1 MAKQV
6 KEKSMEH
13 PKIALIAIVV
23 ALLMSCGR
31 NDNYI
36 IPVDYDK
43 FYEGVNSL
51 TEEQSQELSM
61 KISEEQWNNTIGKEI
76 PDIKVKDPNG
86 KSYRLKK
93 LLKQGSIIIFSA
105 HNCGW
110 GKEEAQKEFPALI
123 REISDELDGIDIFCF
138 VENSKDYDQQQ
149 VGDYVWNLQKE
160 YSKIYLID
168 QDDAMKMNLT
178 ACPTKLF
185 INKEQVVSFMHIG
198 YAMEPEARLNIIRAG
213 INEIN
218 KEKL

>member
-1 MAKQV
+1 MKKTVLFAF
-6 KEKSMEH
+6 
-13 PKIALIAIVV
+13 IATF
-23 ALLMSCGR
+23 LLVGCGR

-36 IPVDYDK
+36 IPVNYEK
-43 FYEGVNSL
+43 FYEGITSL
-51 TEEQSQELSM
+51 TKEQGQELSL

-76 PDIKVKDPNG
+76 PDIEVKDPNG
-86 KSYRLKK
+86 KSYKLKK
-93 LLKQGSIIIFSA
+93 LLKKSSIIIFSA

-110 GKEEAQKEFPALI
+110 GKEEAQKEIPALI

-138 VENSKDYDQQQ
+138 VENSKDYNQQQ
-149 VGDYVWNLQKE
+149 VGDYVWSLQKE

-168 QDDAMKMNLT
+168 QNDAIKINLY

-185 INKEQVVSFMHIG
+185 INKEQIVSFMHVG
-198 YAMEPEARLNIIRAG
+198 YAMEPEARLNIIRTG

>member
-1 MAKQV
+1 M
-6 KEKSMEH
+6 EKTVLF
-13 PKIALIAIVV
+13 AFLAVF
-23 ALLMSCGR
+23 LLVGCGR

-36 IPVDYDK
+36 IPVNYEK
-43 FYEGVNSL
+43 FYEGITSL
-51 TEEQSQELSM
+51 TKEQGQGLSL

-76 PDIKVKDPNG
+76 PDIEVKDPNG
-86 KSYRLKK
+86 KSYKLKK
-93 LLKQGSIIIFSA
+93 LLKKSSIIIFSA

-138 VENSKDYDQQQ
+138 VENSKDYNQQQ
-149 VGDYVWNLQKE
+149 VGDYVWSLQKE

-168 QDDAMKMNLT
+168 QNDAIKINLY

-185 INKEQVVSFMHIG
+185 INKEQIVSFMHVG
-198 YAMEPEARLNIIRAG
+198 YAMEPEARLNIIRTG

>member
-1 MAKQV
+1 MKKTV
-6 KEKSMEH
+6 
-13 PKIALIAIVV
+13 
-23 ALLMSCGR
+23 LLAFLATFLLVGCGR

-36 IPVDYDK
+36 IPVNYEK
-43 FYEGVNSL
+43 FYEGVTSL

-86 KSYRLKK
+86 KSYKLKK
-93 LLKQGSIIIFSA
+93 LLKKSSIIIFSA

-138 VENSKDYDQQQ
+138 VENSKDYNQQQ
-149 VGDYVWNLQKE
+149 VGDYVWSLQKE

-168 QDDAMKMNLT
+168 QNDAIKINLY

-185 INKEQVVSFMHIG
+185 INKEQIVSFMHVG
-198 YAMEPEARLNIIRAG
+198 YAMEPEARLNIIRTG

>member
-1 MAKQV
+1 MKKTVLFAF
-6 KEKSMEH
+6 
-13 PKIALIAIVV
+13 IATF
-23 ALLMSCGR
+23 LLVGCGR

-36 IPVDYDK
+36 IPVNYEK
-43 FYEGVNSL
+43 FYEGITSL
-51 TEEQSQELSM
+51 TKEQGQELSL

-76 PDIKVKDPNG
+76 PDIEVKDPNG
-86 KSYRLKK
+86 KSYKLKK
-93 LLKQGSIIIFSA
+93 LLKKSSIIIFSA

-138 VENSKDYDQQQ
+138 VENSKDYNQQQ
-149 VGDYVWNLQKE
+149 VGDYVWSLQKE

-168 QDDAMKMNLT
+168 QNDAIKINLY

-185 INKEQVVSFMHIG
+185 INKEQIVSFMHVG
-198 YAMEPEARLNIIRAG
+198 YAMEPEARLNIIRTG

>member
-1 MAKQV
+1 MKKTVLFAF
-6 KEKSMEH
+6 
-13 PKIALIAIVV
+13 IAAF
-23 ALLMSCGR
+23 LLVGCGR

-36 IPVDYDK
+36 IPVNYEK
-43 FYEGVNSL
+43 FYEGITSL
-51 TEEQSQELSM
+51 TKEQGQELSL

-76 PDIKVKDPNG
+76 PDIEVKDPNG
-86 KSYRLKK
+86 KSYKLKK
-93 LLKQGSIIIFSA
+93 LLKKSSIIIFSA

-138 VENSKDYDQQQ
+138 VENSKDYNQQQ
-149 VGDYVWNLQKE
+149 VGDYVWSLQKE

-168 QDDAMKMNLT
+168 QNDAIKINLY

-185 INKEQVVSFMHIG
+185 INKEQIVSFMHVG
-198 YAMEPEARLNIIRAG
+198 YAMEPEARLNIIRTG